1 MTGWPYCPPPR
12 SSRTL
17 SFALASGRDSTVL
30 IPPAKD
36 SGESPSFF
44 VGLTLCYC
52 DVLGGLHVLVG
63 SLTSPSPGRLFEP
76 SSLGHV
82 LCLRLG

>member
-30 IPPAKD
+30 LPSAKD
-36 SGESPSFF
+36 SGESPSFT
-44 VGLTLCYC
+44 VGLIPCYYG
-52 DVLGGLHVLVG
+52 VLGGLHVLVG

-76 SSLGHV
+76 SSLGRV
-82 LCLRLG
+82 LCFRLG